1 MVMTD
6 FDIFFK
12 VILIGENTVKKKL
25 INFLFPQTIN
35 SVPKI
40 TLGIDFYP
48 KEINHNGK
56 RIKLMIWNPV
66 SADKFYIR
74 LSQFLKNSH
83 GALIVCDRINSELL
97 EKLAKWN
104 DIIRKN
110 AGDIPIILIR
120 LKKEQFNSEYDH
132 KEVIIPM
139 VKNYIT
145 DYFEILV
152 IENEDEENII
162 RETVKLILNHHIDT

>member
-48 KEINHNGK
+48 KEINYN
-56 RIKLMIWNPV
+56 L
-66 SADKFYIR
+66 
-74 LSQFLKNSH
+74 
-83 GALIVCDRINSELL
+83 
-97 EKLAKWN
+97 
-104 DIIRKN
+104 
-110 AGDIPIILIR
+110 
-120 LKKEQFNSEYDH
+120 
-132 KEVIIPM
+132 
-139 VKNYIT
+139 
-145 DYFEILV
+145 
-152 IENEDEENII
+152 
-162 RETVKLILNHHIDT
+162 